1 VAKSWKER
9 AEEAEASLTELR
21 IGTARIEDERV
32 RLRLYLFDT
41 VGALRFY
48 ADREVD
54 GGERAREVLGK
65 VWTGGVY

>member
-1 VAKSWKER
+1 MAKSWKER

-48 ADREVD
+48 AGREVD

>member
-1 VAKSWKER
+1 MAKSWKER